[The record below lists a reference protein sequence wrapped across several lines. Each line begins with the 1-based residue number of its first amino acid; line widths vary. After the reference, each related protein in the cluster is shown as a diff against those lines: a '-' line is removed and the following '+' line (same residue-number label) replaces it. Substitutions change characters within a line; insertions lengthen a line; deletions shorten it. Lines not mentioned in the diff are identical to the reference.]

1 MNWRFCVSDP
11 QKRALD
17 HCDGSMD
24 DCYVDDYPCGTGYGD
39 GEGDC
44 YVDDYSWGF
53 GVGDG
58 ASPKEWK

>member
-24 DCYVDDYPCGTGYGD
+24 DG
-39 GEGDC
+39 